1 MGIQAKAVGGVAL
14 TGVMALLS
22 LGMIGILVTLVV
34 NLGRLTTFTY
44 TSLPDF
50 PVSESTLKALKILNG
65 ALLVIPLVIFVMCA
79 YDIGKLVA
87 NPTKAA
93 TEKVMAAASGK
104 QGPVKKRPILFGSLF
119 FVLSGAVIGA
129 RGGVWEHGSVLCCRT
144 SACRLSTPGRKTR
157 HAQKGCSVHDRRARA
172 YHGLLHRSHLQG
184 HQGQEEEVGVIFPG
198 V

>member
-22 LGMIGILVTLVV
+22 LGIIGILVTLVI
-34 NLGRLTTFTY
+34 NLGRLQSVTY

-50 PVSESTLKALKILNG
+50 PVSVDTLKALKILNG

-93 TEKVMAAASGK
+93 TEKVMAAASGT

-129 RGGVWEHGSVLCCRT
+129 MVYTGVVFGNMAAYFAAAPPPADFPLPVEKLDTLKKVALYT
-144 SACRLSTPGRKTR
+144 TVVPGLIMVFSI
-157 HAQKGCSVHDRRARA
+157 A
-172 YHGLLHRSHLQG
+172 L
-184 HQGQEEEVGVIFPG
+184 IFKAIKDKKKKSE
-198 V
+198 

>member
-1 MGIQAKAVGGVAL
+1 MGIQAKAAGGGAL

-22 LGMIGILVTLVV
+22 LGIIGILVTLVV
-34 NLGRLTTFTY
+34 NLGRLQSFTY

-50 PVSESTLKALKILNG
+50 PVSVDTLKALKILNG

-87 NPTKAA
+87 NPAKAA

-129 RGGVWEHGSVLCCRT
+129 MVYTGVVLGNMAAYFAAAPPPADFPIPVKKLNT
-144 SACRLSTPGRKTR
+144 LKQVALYTTVVPGLIMVFSI
-157 HAQKGCSVHDRRARA
+157 A
-172 YHGLLHRSHLQG
+172 L
-184 HQGQEEEVGVIFPG
+184 IFKAIKDKKKSE
-198 V
+198 